1 MTSNTNF
8 KSKKNPEDIPD
19 FFPQKQPKSGIQ
31 IYITPTCL
39 VYFKTAIYKYRYTF
53 GDSVVKIGTLYHKNR

>member
-31 IYITPTCL
+31 IYITPT
-39 VYFKTAIYKYRYTF
+39 KRQETKEARGQK
-53 GDSVVKIGTLYHKNR
+53 